1 MANIY
6 NKAGLV
12 AIPAPYK
19 DGFLYNIRPD
29 DDILAFRFDRGSS
42 ATFVNKEG
50 FVDTSVST
58 QNTPRIDYTDSLTS
72 PALLL
77 EPSSSNIITRS
88 ETFNTWNV
96 NGNASTSL
104 VQQLNP
110 SGQSGCLLL
119 SGATDINWGGSNNAF
134 QRGVDNININSS
146 YTFSVFVKSLGSTT
160 FTTTLRNNNTGTLDR
175 TVHDI
180 DGNWKRVSVTAST
193 NSTQSLIGIVLGGTN
208 GDVLLW
214 GAQLE
219 EKSFAT
225 SYIPTYGA
233 AATRLA
239 ETCVGAGSVSTFNST
254 EGVLY
259 AEIAALANSG
269 TFREISLNDG
279 ATNNAI
285 EIRYNNNNNQ
295 IQFIVRD
302 GGSVQ
307 VNETYSS
314 VNVLDFN
321 KAAISYKANDFKIF
335 VNGTKV
341 FTDTSGTIPSGLNEL
356 SFNWGNTNPFYGRTK
371 GVYVFNEAL
380 SDDELQQLTGP
391 EYNTFAALAAAS
403 NYTIQ

>member
-29 DDILAFRFDRGSS
+29 DDTLAFRFDRGSS
-42 ATFVNKEG
+42 ATFVDKEG

-77 EPSSSNIITRS
+77 EPSSTNIITNS
-88 ETFNTWNV
+88 ETFSGWFL
-96 NGNASTSL
+96 NGNISTTQ

-134 QRGVDNININSS
+134 QRGVNNINSNSS

-160 FTTTLRNNNTGTLDR
+160 FTTTIRNNNTGTLDR

-219 EKSFAT
+219 EQSFAT
-225 SYIPTYGA
+225 SYIPTSSSSV
-233 AATRLA
+233 TRLG
-239 ETCVGAGSVSTFNST
+239 ETLTNSGNADLISST

-259 AEIAALANSG
+259 AEIAALTNISTATKRVITLKNTDSSKRVSIIYNANS
-269 TFREISLNDG
+269 TLAFFFSESPTVFYQTSAYDITQNLKI
-279 ATNNAI
+279 A
-285 EIRYNNNNNQ
+285 
-295 IQFIVRD
+295 F
-302 GGSVQ
+302 
-307 VNETYSS
+307 
-314 VNVLDFN
+314 
-321 KAAISYKANDFKIF
+321 KYKQNDFAAW
-335 VNGTKV
+335 VNGV
-341 FTDTSGTIPSGLNEL
+341 EIFTDTSNDTFTADTLNGLHFNEFGTNS
-356 SFNWGNTNPFYGRTK
+356 PFYGKTK
-371 GVYVFNEAL
+371 CVAVFREAL
-380 SDDELQQLTGP
+380 TDVQLQCLT
-391 EYNTFAALAAAS
+391 S
-403 NYTIQ
+403 